1 MTVHD
6 VEQRS
11 GEWAALRAGRLCAS
25 RAADMLATIQKG
37 EAAGRRN
44 LRVQLVLERI
54 TGRSHD
60 RDIQTPAILD
70 GIEREAEALAAY
82 ETVTG
87 DLVRKVG
94 FISHDTLLA
103 GGSPDGV
110 IGDFVGL
117 VEAKCCIPATHLDS
131 LKTGTVPGEYLKQ
144 ITHLLWL
151 TGAQWCDWLSWQP
164 DFPEALQ
171 VKLVRVA
178 RSEPAIAE
186 YDAKV
191 KTFLAEVDAEVQAVQ
206 TLANVGA
213 QLRAAVAH
221 VA

>member
-6 VEQRS
+6 LEQRS
-11 GEWAALRAGRLCAS
+11 VEWTAIRAGRLCAS
-25 RAADMLATIQKG
+25 RAADMLATIKSG

-44 LRVQLVLERI
+44 LRTQLVLERL

-60 RDIQTPAILD
+60 RDFQSQAMLD
-70 GIEREAEALAAY
+70 GIEREAEALATY
-82 ETVTG
+82 EALTG

-94 FISHDTLLA
+94 FVSHDSLLA

-164 DFPEALQ
+164 DFPESLQ
-171 VKLVRVA
+171 VKLVRVT
-178 RSEPAIAE
+178 RDEQAIAD

-191 KTFLAEVDAEVQAVQ
+191 LAFLAEVERE
-206 TLANVGA
+206 T
-213 QLRAAVAH
+213 AAVRTMADLAGTLRSA

>member
-6 VEQRS
+6 LEQRS
-11 GEWAALRAGRLCAS
+11 VEWAAIRAGRLCAS
-25 RAADMLATIQKG
+25 RAADMLATIKSG

-60 RDIQTPAILD
+60 RDFQSQAMLD
-70 GIEREAEALAAY
+70 GIEREAEALATY
-82 ETVTG
+82 EALTG

-94 FISHDTLLA
+94 FVSHDTLMA

-117 VEAKCCIPATHLDS
+117 VEAKCCLPATHLDS

-164 DFPEALQ
+164 DFPESLQ

-178 RSEPAIAE
+178 RDEQAIAD
-186 YDAKV
+186 YHAKV
-191 KTFLAEVDAEVQAVQ
+191 LAFLAEVDRE
-206 TLANVGA
+206 T
-213 QLRAAVAH
+213 AAVRTMADLAGTLRSA